1 MSNGRLTDY
10 TNVRAT
16 NEVLGAILQSPS
28 LITQHQITQLDF
40 ADSFHRILFAAINNL
55 YSQGAV
61 NIDGVAIDE
70 YLSHYESQYRV
81 FQQSGGIKYVDDV
94 KQVAILDNAK
104 YYVDQ
109 LKKFSLLRRYKDNGI
124 DVSDY
129 YDPNEI
135 EPGIIEEK
143 RKKLDQDSITDIIN
157 HYRRIQLHVTQPF
170 VCNESRD
177 SKKAGAG
184 GLEQKEKWKKSIAWG
199 IGYSS
204 AYLTTVLHGMRPKSL
219 TIKSAGTGV
228 GKTRTALADLAYACS
243 PYYYDKRQ
251 DAWAQNPNG
260 MNNGALYIGTEMELL
275 EEVDPILWA
284 YIADVPQDNI
294 KYNTYGLGEEERVEK
309 AIQILEKESNIWLE
323 YLPEYNIQAL
333 QNVIE
338 EHVLEHGVQYVFFD
352 YIHSTPSLIS
362 EFQNNAKARIALRED
377 QVLLQLSTKLKQMA
391 NEYGICI
398 NTATQ
403 VNGNFKDEANRDQTI
418 VSGAKSII
426 NKADNAM
433 IAMPPTVK
441 ELLQVEPIIETL
453 GIAYRPNLVY
463 SVYKVR
469 EGAWNKVK
477 IWLYVDYATMRTHD
491 LFVTDNDY
499 ALIPNIERTYIN
511 VNSDE
516 SVASTAKAH
525 SYVDLDTSVMA
536 EEDW

>member
-1 MSNGRLTDY
+1 MSGKLTEY

-40 ADSFHRILFAAINNL
+40 ADTFHKIVFAAVNNL
-55 YSQGAV
+55 YSQGAT
-61 NIDGVAIDE
+61 NIDGITIDE
-70 YLSHYESQYRV
+70 YLSHYESQHRT
-81 FQQSGGIKYVDDV
+81 FQNGGGIKYVDGMKDV
-94 KQVAILDNAK
+94 AVLDNVK

-109 LKKFSLLRRYKDNGI
+109 LKKFSLLRRYKENGV
-124 DVSDY
+124 DVSEY
-129 YDPNEI
+129 FDPHEI
-135 EPGIIEEK
+135 EPEVIEEK
-143 RKKLDQDSITDIIN
+143 RKKLDHDSITDIIN
-157 HYRRIQLHVTQPF
+157 HYRRIMLHATQPF

-177 SKKAGAG
+177 SKKAGEG

-199 IGYSS
+199 VGYSS

-228 GKTRTALADLAYACS
+228 GKTRTAIADMAYACT

-260 MNNGALYIGTEMELL
+260 TNNGALYIGTEMELL

-284 YIADVPQDNI
+284 YVADVPQDNI
-294 KYNTYGLGEEERVEK
+294 KYNTYGLGEEERVER
-309 AIQILEKESNIWLE
+309 AIEVLEKQSNIWLE

-338 EHVLEHGVQYVFFD
+338 EHVLDHGVRYVFFD
-352 YIHSTPSLIS
+352 YIHSTPALIS
-362 EFQNNAKARIALRED
+362 EFQDNAKARIALRED

-403 VNGNFKDEANRDQTI
+403 VNGNFKDESNRDQTI
-418 VSGAKSII
+418 VAGAKSVI

-433 IAMPPTVK
+433 IAMPPTTR
-441 ELLQVEPIIETL
+441 ELIQVEPIVQAL
-453 GIAYRPNLVY
+453 GITYRPNLVY

-469 EGAWNKVK
+469 DSKWNKIK
-477 IWLYVDYATMRTHD
+477 IWLYVDYSTMRTHD

-499 ALIPNIERTYIN
+499 ALIQDIEKTYIN
-511 VNSDE
+511 IYSNDA
-516 SVASTAKAH
+516 VASSEKAR
-525 SYVDLDTSVMA
+525 SYVESIDSDM
-536 EEDW
+536 EDW